1 MRNGERM
8 RMRMRMAYGIM
19 RRNATCGIVHHS
31 AHMCGWSWGPARGS
45 PSHSRSG
52 AVCTASGGSG
62 WHLGIQSLVGRVMSG
77 CHNVW
82 RYAMFTMPMPFNH
95 FPPLHFCGNSN
106 QICFQA
112 RNLIKKTDL
121 DVWYLSISP
130 GRSGSDCV
138 KTCQNAQFGAEA
150 NHTAV
155 SLLQSSWCH
164 RWPGPKLPARA
175 PASAAKGR
183 TWSTLSKQQQ
193 VVTNRN
199 KSRRL

>member
-1 MRNGERM
+1 
-8 RMRMRMAYGIM
+8 
-19 RRNATCGIVHHS
+19 
-31 AHMCGWSWGPARGS
+31 MCGWSWGPARGS

-62 WHLGIQSLVGRVMSG
+62 WHLGVQSPAESSRVWPRGFWFDTSIRPDSSRESGYVGLPQ
-77 CHNVW
+77 CLALW
-82 RYAMFTMPMPFNH
+82 LLITMPFNH

-112 RNLIKKTDL
+112 RHLIKKTDL

-155 SLLQSSWCH
+155 LLLQSSWCH

-183 TWSTLSKQQQ
+183 TLSTLSKQQQ
-193 VVTNRN
+193 VVTSRN
-199 KSRRL
+199 KS